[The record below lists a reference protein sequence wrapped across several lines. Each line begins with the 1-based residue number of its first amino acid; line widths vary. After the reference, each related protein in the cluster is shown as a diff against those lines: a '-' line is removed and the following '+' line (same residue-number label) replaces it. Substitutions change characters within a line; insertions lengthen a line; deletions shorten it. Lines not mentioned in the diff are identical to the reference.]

1 MGIDETEPATAHLN
15 VDRAPAAKDVYDTSV
30 TLTQDQKD
38 IADFWADN
46 AGGTGTHAV
55 IGRPERVAEALIGKE
70 LRRAAT
76 FAACVS
82 TNTNST
88 VQPVLRKDYMT
99 MRRLLPICCIAL
111 MR

>member
-1 MGIDETEPATAHLN
+1 MLPFLGRG
-15 VDRAPAAKDVYDTSV
+15 DRGA
-30 TLTQDQKD
+30 
-38 IADFWADN
+38 
-46 AGGTGTHAV
+46 
-55 IGRPERVAEALIGKE
+55 ERGVKLALIGKQ
-70 LRRAAT
+70 LRRTAT
-76 FAACVS
+76 FAACIS